1 MAAFHQT
8 ARSRT
13 LRFRTFRERR
23 WRRKTAIC
31 SRPQKWE
38 GDLQVTEQEQEQ
50 LLSELKAFL
59 HANNTA
65 KGEKPPKKGLFS
77 KVVVALCILIVI
89 AYTSICLLMHGA
101 HYSTGD
107 LVRKDGVVWEAKKD
121 MKPCVWEPTEG
132 NEWTRRD
139 DK

>member
-8 ARSRT
+8 ARPQT
-13 LRFRTFRERR
+13 LRFRTFRKRR
-23 WRRKTAIC
+23 RRRTTTLC

-50 LLSELKAFL
+50 LLSELKTFL

-89 AYTSICLLMHGA
+89 AYTSICLLMQWAHGMQPEPQLTISLFA
-101 HYSTGD
+101 FISAE
-107 LVRKDGVVWEAKKD
+107 LMSLAAIKRNKDK
-121 MKPCVWEPTEG
+121 
-132 NEWTRRD
+132 NQ
-139 DK
+139 

>member
-23 WRRKTAIC
+23 WRRTTAIC

-77 KVVVALCILIVI
+77 KVVVTLCILIVI
-89 AYTSICLLMHGA
+89 AYTSICLLMQWARGMQPEPQLTISFFA
-101 HYSTGD
+101 FVSAELMSLAAIKRG
-107 LVRKDGVVWEAKKD
+107 KDKTK
-121 MKPCVWEPTEG
+121 
-132 NEWTRRD
+132 
-139 DK
+139 